1 MKPTVPCRSETRRQR
16 YDKKA
21 QSARTIPVSIC
32 AVNFGLDEN
41 LAMTI
46 RSAVCY
52 GAESV
57 MVIGSIPPDS
67 YLRPRSGT
75 TIGYIDIIRFTTPHD
90 FIAHCRENDIAIVSA
105 ELCDGATDLNEFEF
119 DFSKR
124 TVIVTGNEWVGVPA
138 EVIHNSQPVYLNY
151 GGSGYSL
158 NTAVTSSII
167 LSEFNRQYAIRNR
180 NQHD

>member
-1 MKPTVPCRSETRRQR
+1 LKPTAPYRSETRRQR
-16 YDKKA
+16 YDKRATLAK
-21 QSARTIPVSIC
+21 TIPVSIC

-57 MVIGSIPPDS
+57 MIIGSKPPDS
-67 YLRPRSGT
+67 FLRPRSGT
-75 TIGYIDIIRFTTPHD
+75 TISYINILQFSTPHD
-90 FIAHCRENDIAIVSA
+90 FLEHCRDRDINIVSA
-105 ELCDGATDLNEFEF
+105 ELCDEAVDLNDFEF
-119 DFSKR
+119 DFDKK

-138 EVIHNSQPVYLNY
+138 EIIHNSQPIYLPY
-151 GGSGYSL
+151 CGKGYSL

-167 LSEFNRQYAIRNR
+167 LSEFNRQYAIHNR
-180 NQHD
+180 ITT